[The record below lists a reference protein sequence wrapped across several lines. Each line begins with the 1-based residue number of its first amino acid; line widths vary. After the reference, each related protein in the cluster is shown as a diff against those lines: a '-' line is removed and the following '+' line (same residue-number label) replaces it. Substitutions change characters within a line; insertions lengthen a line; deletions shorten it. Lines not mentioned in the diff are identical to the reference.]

1 MTLLYNRFRKLNS
14 QGFTLIEIIA
24 SIAILGMVVAIFLP
38 IFPQIMNW
46 TNNTDDELTASNLL
60 TQVSSEAS
68 DVVGNVDDLGVQ
80 ACPEDNSLS
89 YDIGETFSKAYDDYT
104 AQLTVICKETGVD
117 LFRTTIQIFSE
128 DQLISQSYTYI
139 SGDI

>member
-1 MTLLYNRFRKLNS
+1 MYNRFRKLNS